1 VLILIWNAYAIG
13 GTIRTTLNLAG
24 YLAHEHDVEIVSV
37 VRKADRPF
45 FAFPPGVTV
54 SALVDRRPGA
64 TPPRLR
70 RMRARLERLPSV
82 FMHPAERSARDW
94 NVWTDM
100 MLARKLRRRTGFLMS
115 TRPGLNL
122 VSALVRPPGMITIG
136 QEHLNL
142 AAHPKA
148 IREAIRHWY
157 PRLDA
162 VVALTNADF
171 EHHDELLGDRVRV
184 ERIPNTVRP
193 MGGSPADLDATVVMA
208 AGRLRPQKGFDLLV
222 RAYARVVVDHP
233 DWELRI
239 HGGGP
244 ERERLLALAKHEGI
258 AENVTFPGLARELG
272 VEMAKASVFV
282 LSSRSE
288 GFPLILIEAMSK
300 GLAVVSFDCPTG
312 PSDVI
317 DDHRNGI
324 LVPAEDVD
332 ALARG
337 IREMIDDPELR
348 QRCGSAAAETA
359 RAYTMDAIGPQWTAL
374 LRDLARMR
382 WAPRPLVRAREP
394 TTKRGPHES
403 ST

>member
-1 VLILIWNAYAIG
+1 MLILIWNVYAMG

-24 YLAHEHDVEIVSV
+24 YLAQDHEVEIVSV
-37 VRKADRPF
+37 VRRVDRPF
-45 FAFPPGVTV
+45 FTFSPGVTV
-54 SALVDRRPGA
+54 SALVDHRPGA
-64 TPPRLR
+64 TSPPLR
-70 RMRARLERLPSV
+70 RLRARLERQPSV
-82 FMHPAERSARDW
+82 LMHPAERSARDW

-100 MLARKLRRRTGFLMS
+100 MLARKLHRRTGFLMS

-122 VSALVRPPGMITIG
+122 VSALVKPPGMITIG
-136 QEHLNL
+136 EEHLNL

-148 IREAIRHWY
+148 IRKAIRHSY

-162 VVALTNADF
+162 LVALTNADI
-171 EHHDELLGDRVRV
+171 EHHEELLGDRVRL
-184 ERIPNTVRP
+184 ERIPNTVRA
-193 MGGSPADLDATVVMA
+193 MGGSPADLDATVVMG
-208 AGRLRPQKGFDLLV
+208 AGRLKPQKGFDLLI
-222 RAYARVVVDHP
+222 RAYARVVLDHP

-239 HGGGP
+239 YGGGS
-244 ERERLLALAKHEGI
+244 ERKRLFAIAEHEGI
-258 AENVTFPGLARELG
+258 AEHVTLPGLARQLG
-272 VEMAKASVFV
+272 GEMAKASVFV

-300 GLAVVSFDCPTG
+300 GLAVVAFDCPTG

-359 RAYTMDAIGPQWTAL
+359 RAYTMEAIGPQWTAL

-382 WAPRPLVRAREP
+382 WAPRALVVGPEP
-394 TTKRGPHES
+394 NTHGPH
-403 ST
+403 